1 MSRGYHGAG
10 LVLIALGLALPS
22 TSRAAQSY
30 SRGQNASPAYEG
42 WEKDADGRLYFLFGY
57 LNRNWEEE
65 LDVPVGPDNFFAPGE
80 ADRGQPT
87 HFLPRRNRFVF
98 RVPVPAGFSET
109 DELVW
114 TLITKGK
121 TEKAY
126 ATLRPD
132 YFVDDLVK
140 ASEQGAI
147 GAGSS
152 DPVVR
157 SNKAPVLEVRGD
169 GALTARVGE
178 PVLLVAIATDDGIP
192 KRRSRTSRLP
202 SAGTDSKSHP
212 EWTPPWRITVGSAT
226 GLRLSWYVYRGDGRV
241 SFDPLQDKVWEDTR
255 DGANS
260 PWANRWETP
269 PVPSGGRYE
278 VRVTFED
285 PGTYVLRCL
294 ASDGALGTSEDRTI
308 TVTP

>member
-1 MSRGYHGAG
+1 MSWAQSIESVIVAS
-10 LVLIALGLALPS
+10 LVLGGVASGQ
-22 TSRAAQSY
+22 TY

-42 WEKDADGRLYFLFGY
+42 WEEDTDGTRYFLFGY
-57 LNRNWEEE
+57 MNRNWEEE
-65 LDVPVGPDNFFAPGE
+65 LDVPVGDDNFFAPGDP
-80 ADRGQPT
+80 DRGQPT

-98 RVPVPAGFSET
+98 RVSVPEGFTER

-114 TLITKGK
+114 TLTTHGK

-140 ASEQGAI
+140 ASEQGAL

-152 DPVVR
+152 DATIR
-157 SNKAPVLEVRGD
+157 SNQAPGLEIE
-169 GALTARVGE
+169 GAEHLSAKVGE
-178 PVLLVAIATDDGIP
+178 SLLLVAIASDDGIP
-192 KRRSRTSRLP
+192 KESSRTSRLR
-202 SAGTDSKSHP
+202 SGGSGSDAYP

-226 GLRLSWYVYRGDGRV
+226 GLRLSWYVYRGSGAVR
-241 SFDPLQDKVWEDTR
+241 FDPLQAKVWEDTR

-260 PWANRWETP
+260 PWANRWQTP
-269 PVPSGGRYE
+269 PVPPGGHYE
-278 VRVTFED
+278 VRVTFDE

-294 ASDGALGTSEDRTI
+294 ASDGALGTSIDRTI
-308 TVTP
+308 TVTE

>member
-1 MSRGYHGAG
+1 MSLTR
-10 LVLIALGLALPS
+10 LVLSVLVVCLATLGS
-22 TSRAAQSY
+22 TAAQSY

-42 WEKDADGRLYFLFGY
+42 WEEDAEGTRYFLFGY

-65 LDVPVGPDNFFAPGE
+65 LDVPLGPDNFFAPGE
-80 ADRGQPT
+80 PDRGQPT

-98 RVPVPAGFSET
+98 RVPVPEGFGDN

-114 TLITKGK
+114 TLTTQGEI
-121 TEKAY
+121 EKAY
-126 ATLRPD
+126 ATLRAD

-140 ASEQGAI
+140 ASEQGAL

-157 SNKAPVLEVRGD
+157 ANKAPELRIQGEELL
-169 GALTARVGE
+169 ATRVGE
-178 PVLLVAIATDDGIP
+178 PVLLVAVAKDDGVP
-192 KRRSRTSRLP
+192 KTSSRRSSLA
-202 SAGTDSKSHP
+202 SAGTQSTAHP

-226 GLRLSWYVYRGDGRV
+226 GLRLSWYVYRGSGTV
-241 SFDPLQDKVWEDTR
+241 SFDPLQAKVWEDTR

-260 PWANRWETP
+260 PWANRWVTP
-269 PVPSGGRYE
+269 PTPPGGRYE
-278 VRVTFED
+278 VRVTFEE

-294 ASDGALGTSEDRTI
+294 ASDGALGTTADRTI
-308 TVTP
+308 IVTP